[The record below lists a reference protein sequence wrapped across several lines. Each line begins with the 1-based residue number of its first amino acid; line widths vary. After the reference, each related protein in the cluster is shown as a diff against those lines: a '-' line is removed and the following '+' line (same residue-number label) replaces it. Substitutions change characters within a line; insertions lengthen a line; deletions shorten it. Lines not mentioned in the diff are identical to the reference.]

1 MQNMIPKFRGSS
13 VVSEEPGYS
22 CEKLKTLTRFN
33 YHRIFFFDDIL
44 HTFHTMSTKGC
55 LGFFC
60 VLFRSWVI
68 NKKAKN
74 EYVETR

>member
-33 YHRIFFFDDIL
+33 YHRIFFFL
-44 HTFHTMSTKGC
+44 MTFCTRFIQCLQKGVWDFFVFC
-55 LGFFC
+55 LD
-60 VLFRSWVI
+60 LELLI
-68 NKKAKN
+68 KKQK
-74 EYVETR
+74 TSM